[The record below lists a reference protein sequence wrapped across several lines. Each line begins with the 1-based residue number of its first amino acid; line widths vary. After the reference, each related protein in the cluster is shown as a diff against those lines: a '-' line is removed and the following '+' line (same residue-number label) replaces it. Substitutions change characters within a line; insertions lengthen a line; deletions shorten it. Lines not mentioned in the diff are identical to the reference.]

1 MSTAAALTV
10 ALPATGLIVVVL
22 AMWRGLSGR
31 MDEQRGRL
39 DEHGRRLDS
48 IEQQQGEILR
58 VLGRLEGHLQI
69 PREPAGAA

>member
-39 DEHGRRLDS
+39 DEHGRRLDL

-58 VLGRLEGHLQI
+58 VLGRLVS
-69 PREPAGAA
+69 